1 MLWEL
6 MRLYDWRIIT
16 CPTPAFEMLGEV
28 GHVGLY
34 SSLGMRLGTLIHDE
48 STAAFTVPQS
58 QHLTLRASLP
68 VPYHSVLQL
77 AKAKDTMNTNRQG
90 EKETAVSVGQCTGFL
105 MRRPCCSNSRMN
117 PGFVCPLP
125 PQPPKKCPM
134 RLWFTVGLANR
145 SGVPQ

>member
-48 STAAFTVPQS
+48 STAAFTVPQ
-58 QHLTLRASLP
+58 LRL
-68 VPYHSVLQL
+68 
-77 AKAKDTMNTNRQG
+77 
-90 EKETAVSVGQCTGFL
+90 
-105 MRRPCCSNSRMN
+105 N
-117 PGFVCPLP
+117 PNAA
-125 PQPPKKCPM
+125 
-134 RLWFTVGLANR
+134 VGL
-145 SGVPQ
+145 SLTSLH